1 MTQGYSHIVIGA
13 GAIGSAAAYW
23 LARAGA
29 ERVLVLEQF
38 ELGHALGSSGDH
50 SRIIRRAYHRDDYTA
65 LTDAM
70 FEAWADVEERSGLQV
85 YTKTGGIDLAAA
97 DSSGAAEIEQ
107 YRRAMDAVGIRYDEL
122 TIDDIRAQ
130 YPQWNVSDD
139 TIGIHQADGGILDI
153 RRSVSAH
160 VSLARAADVEF
171 RSGTVV
177 TGIRVDS
184 PGVTVTTSEGTF
196 DGDHLVVAA
205 GSWLGDLMPDL
216 GLSFALTLS
225 QEQVGYFSSSH
236 LSAFTPDRFPI
247 WIHHADEVHYG
258 FPVYGEAA
266 IKIARD
272 MRGHFISPSQR
283 SFVPDTDEPRVLREF
298 LRMHLPAADGT
309 LLMSKTCV
317 YDMPADRDFVLDTV
331 PGHPHVAV
339 FNGAGHAGKFAS
351 LVGRILADLLTV
363 GRTEH
368 DISAFSLQRPA
379 IVDPDF
385 VPVFRLGTGD
395 LPGGALHTIAPER
408 PRTEPEA

>member
-23 LARAGA
+23 LSRAGA

-50 SRIIRRAYHRDDYTA
+50 SRIIRRAYHREDYTK

-70 FEAWADVEERSGLQV
+70 FAAWAEVEERSGLQV

-97 DSSGAAEIEQ
+97 NSSGAEEIDQ

-122 TIDDIRAQ
+122 TVDDIRSQ

-160 VSLARAADVEF
+160 VSLARAAGVEF
-171 RSGTVV
+171 RAGAVV
-177 TGIRVDS
+177 TGVRVAAQ
-184 PGVTVTTSEGTF
+184 GVTVSTGQGSF

-205 GSWLGDLMPDL
+205 GSWLGDLMPEL
-216 GLSFALTLS
+216 GLSFPLMLS
-225 QEQVGYFSSSH
+225 QEQVGYFTSPN
-236 LSAFTPDRFPI
+236 LSDFTPDRFPI
-247 WIHHADEVHYG
+247 WIHHSDEVHYG
-258 FPVYGEAA
+258 FPVYGEAG
-266 IKIARD
+266 IKLARD
-272 MRGHFISPSQR
+272 MRGHFISSAER
-283 SFVPDTDEPRVLREF
+283 SFVPDEEEPLVLRDF
-298 LRMHLPAADGT
+298 LRAHLPTADGP

-317 YDMPADRDFVLDTV
+317 YDMPADRDFVLDTL
-331 PGHPHVAV
+331 PDHPHVAV

-351 LVGRILADLLTV
+351 LVGRILADLLTS
-363 GRTEH
+363 GSTEH
-368 DISAFSLQRPA
+368 DISSFSLRRPA
-379 IVDPDF
+379 ITDPEF
-385 VPVFRLGTGD
+385 VPVFRLG
-395 LPGGALHTIAPER
+395 
-408 PRTEPEA
+408 

>member
-1 MTQGYSHIVIGA
+1 MNRGYSHIVIGA

-23 LARAGA
+23 LSQAGA

-50 SRIIRRAYHRDDYTA
+50 SRIIRRAYHRDEYTR

-70 FEAWADVEERSGLQV
+70 FAAWAQVEERSGLKI

-97 DSSGAAEIEQ
+97 EGPGAAEIDG
-107 YRRAMDAVGIRYDEL
+107 YRRAMDAAGIRYDEL

-139 TIGIHQADGGILDI
+139 TIGIHQEDGGILDI

-160 VSLARAADVEF
+160 VSLARAAGVEF
-171 RSGTVV
+171 RAGEIV
-177 TGIRVDS
+177 TGVRIDEE
-184 PGVTVTTSEGTF
+184 GVRVTTSEGSF
-196 DGDHLVVAA
+196 DGGHLVVAA
-205 GSWLGDLMPDL
+205 GSWLGDLMPEL

-225 QEQVGYFSSSH
+225 QEQVGYFSSPN
-236 LSAFTPDRFPI
+236 LSDFTPDRFPI

-266 IKIARD
+266 VKIARD
-272 MRGHFISPSQR
+272 MRGHFISSSQR
-283 SFVPDTDEPRVLREF
+283 SFVPDADEPRLLRDF
-298 LRMHLPAADGT
+298 LRAHLPSADGP

-317 YDMPADRDFVLDTV
+317 YDMPADRDFVLDTL

-351 LVGRILADLLTV
+351 LVGRILAELLTV

-368 DISAFSLQRPA
+368 DISSFTLQRPA

-385 VPVFRLGTGD
+385 VPLFRLGTG
-395 LPGGALHTIAPER
+395 ER
-408 PRTEPEA
+408 MLSAEPREV

>member
-1 MTQGYSHIVIGA
+1 MNHGYSHIVIGA

-50 SRIIRRAYHRDDYTA
+50 SRIIRRAYHRDDYTK

-70 FEAWADVEERSGLQV
+70 FAAWAEVEERSGLKV
-85 YTKTGGIDLAAA
+85 YTQTGGIDLGSANT
-97 DSSGAAEIEQ
+97 SGAAEIDE
-107 YRRAMDAVGIRYDEL
+107 YRRAMDAAGIRYDEL

-139 TIGIHQADGGILDI
+139 TIGIHQADAGILDI

-160 VSLARAADVEF
+160 VSLARAAGVEF
-171 RSGTVV
+171 RSGVVV
-177 TGIRVDS
+177 TGVRVDTD
-184 PGVTVTTSEGTF
+184 GVTVSTSDGSF
-196 DGDHLVVAA
+196 DGGHLVVAA
-205 GSWLGDLMPDL
+205 GSWLADLMPDL

-225 QEQVGYFSSSH
+225 QEQVGYFSSRNLAH
-236 LSAFTPDRFPI
+236 FTPDRFPI
-247 WIHHADEVHYG
+247 WIHHSDEVHYG

-266 IKIARD
+266 VKLARD
-272 MRGHFISPSQR
+272 MRGHFISPSER
-283 SFVPDTDEPRVLREF
+283 SFVPDDEEPERLRAF
-298 LRMHLPAADGT
+298 LRAHLPDADGP
-309 LLMSKTCV
+309 LLLSKTCV

-331 PGHPHVAV
+331 PDHPHVAV

-368 DISAFSLQRPA
+368 DISAFSLRRPA

-385 VPVFRLGTGD
+385 VPLFRLRTGD
-395 LPGGALHTIAPER
+395 GTVSTTPGAGR
-408 PRTEPEA
+408 

>member
-1 MTQGYSHIVIGA
+1 MTRAYSHIVIGA
-13 GAIGSAAAYW
+13 GAVGSAAAYW

-38 ELGHALGSSGDH
+38 ELGHSLGSSGDH
-50 SRIIRRAYHRDDYTA
+50 SRIIRRAYHRADYTM

-70 FEAWADVEERSGLQV
+70 FEAWTEVEERSGLTV

-97 DSSGAAEIEQ
+97 GSSGATEIDE
-107 YRRAMDAVGIRYDEL
+107 YRRAMDAAGIRYDDL
-122 TIDDIRAQ
+122 TIDDIREQ

-139 TIGIHQADGGILDI
+139 TIGLHQADGGILDI

-160 VSLARAADVEF
+160 VSLATAAGVEF

-177 TGIRVDS
+177 TGVQVTS
-184 PGVTVTTSEGTF
+184 QGVTVTTSEESF
-196 DGDHLVVAA
+196 DGGHLVVAA

-225 QEQVGYFSSSH
+225 QEQVGYFSSPN
-236 LSAFTPDRFPI
+236 LSDFTPDRFPI
-247 WIHHADEVHYG
+247 WIHHGDEVHYG

-266 IKIARD
+266 VKLARD
-272 MRGHFISPSQR
+272 MRGHFISSAQR
-283 SFVPDTDEPRVLREF
+283 SFLPDADEPLLLRDF
-298 LRMHLPAADGT
+298 LQAHLPAADGP

-317 YDMPADRDFVLDTV
+317 YDMPADRDFVLDTL
-331 PGHPHVAV
+331 PDHPHVAV

-351 LVGRILADLLTV
+351 LVGRILADLLTA

-368 DISAFSLQRPA
+368 DISSFSLRRPA

-385 VPVFRLGTGD
+385 VPLFRLGTGD
-395 LPGGALHTIAPER
+395 PTAGATRAEQHTPE
-408 PRTEPEA
+408 

>member
-23 LARAGA
+23 LTQAGA

-50 SRIIRRAYHRDDYTA
+50 SRIIRRAYHRDDYTK
-65 LTDAM
+65 LTAAM
-70 FEAWADVEERSGLQV
+70 FAAWAHVEERSGLKV
-85 YTKTGGIDLAAA
+85 YTQTGGIDLAVAEGP
-97 DSSGAAEIEQ
+97 GAAEIDE
-107 YRRAMDAVGIRYDEL
+107 YRRAMDAAGIRYDEL
-122 TIDDIRAQ
+122 TIDDIRDQ

-139 TIGIHQADGGILDI
+139 TIGIHQADAGILDI

-160 VSLARAADVEF
+160 VSLARAAGVEF
-171 RSGTVV
+171 RSGVVV
-177 TGIRVDS
+177 TGVRVDAD
-184 PGVTVTTSEGTF
+184 GVTVSTSEGSF
-196 DGDHLVVAA
+196 DGGHLVVSA

-225 QEQVGYFSSSH
+225 QEQVGYFSSQN
-236 LSAFTPDRFPI
+236 LSDFTPDRFPI
-247 WIHHADEVHYG
+247 WIHHSDEVHYG

-266 IKIARD
+266 VKLARD
-272 MRGHFISPSQR
+272 MRGHFISPSER
-283 SFVPDTDEPRVLREF
+283 SFVPDDDEPEVLRAF
-298 LRMHLPAADGT
+298 LRAHLPGADGP

-368 DISAFSLQRPA
+368 DISSFSLTRPA

-385 VPVFRLGTGD
+385 VPLFRLGTGD
-395 LPGGALHTIAPER
+395 ETVSAV
-408 PRTEPEA
+408 

>member
-1 MTQGYSHIVIGA
+1 MTRGYSHIVIGA

-38 ELGHALGSSGDH
+38 EPGHPFGSSGDH

-70 FEAWADVEERSGLQV
+70 FAAWAEVEERSGLKV

-97 DSSGAAEIEQ
+97 GSAGAAEIDQ
-107 YRRAMDAVGIRYDEL
+107 YRQAMDAAGIRYDEL
-122 TIDDIRAQ
+122 TIDDIRAH
-130 YPQWNVSDD
+130 YPQWKVSDD

-160 VSLARAADVEF
+160 VSLARAAGVEF
-171 RSGTVV
+171 RSGVVV
-177 TGIRVDS
+177 TGVRVT
-184 PGVTVTTSEGTF
+184 PHGVSVTTQEGSF

-216 GLSFALTLS
+216 GLSFDLTLS
-225 QEQVGYFSSSH
+225 QEQVGYFSSPN
-236 LSAFTPDRFPI
+236 LADFTPDRFPI

-266 IKIARD
+266 VKLARD
-272 MRGHFISPSQR
+272 MRGRFISPSER
-283 SFVPDTDEPRVLREF
+283 SFVPDDTEPHLLRDF
-298 LRMHLPAADGT
+298 LRAHLPGADGP

-317 YDMPADRDFVLDTV
+317 YDMPADRDFVLDTI

-351 LVGRILADLLTV
+351 LVGRILAELLTV

-368 DISAFSLQRPA
+368 DISAFSLRRPA

-395 LPGGALHTIAPER
+395 PA
-408 PRTEPEA
+408 

>member
-13 GAIGSAAAYW
+13 GAVGSAAAYW

-38 ELGHALGSSGDH
+38 ELGHAFGSSGDH
-50 SRIIRRAYHRDDYTA
+50 SRIIRRAYHRDDYTM

-70 FEAWADVEERSGLQV
+70 FAAWAHVEERSGLKI

-97 DSSGAAEIEQ
+97 GSSGAAEIDA
-107 YRRAMDAVGIRYDEL
+107 YRLAMDAAGISYDEL

-130 YPQWNVSDD
+130 YPQWNVTDD

-160 VSLARAADVEF
+160 VSLARAAGVEF
-171 RSGTVV
+171 RSGVVV
-177 TGIRVDS
+177 TGMQVD
-184 PGVTVTTSEGTF
+184 PQGVTVMTSEGSF
-196 DGDHLVVAA
+196 DGGHLVVAA

-225 QEQVGYFSSSH
+225 QEQVGYFSSTD
-236 LSAFTPDRFPI
+236 LADFTPDRFPI
-247 WIHHADEVHYG
+247 WIHHGDEVHYG

-266 IKIARD
+266 VKIARD
-272 MRGHFISPSQR
+272 MRGRFISSSER
-283 SFVPDTDEPRVLREF
+283 SFVPDDEEPRLLHDF
-298 LRMHLPAADGT
+298 LRRHLPAAAGP

-317 YDMPADRDFVLDTV
+317 YDMPVDREFVLDTV
-331 PGHPHVAV
+331 PGHPHIAV

-351 LVGRILADLLTV
+351 LVGQILAELLTV

-368 DISAFSLQRPA
+368 DISAFSLLRPA

-385 VPVFRLGTGD
+385 VPVFRLGTD
-395 LPGGALHTIAPER
+395 DRAASAT
-408 PRTEPEA
+408 PREVG

>member
-23 LARAGA
+23 LAQAGA

-50 SRIIRRAYHRDDYTA
+50 SRIIRRAYHRDDYTK

-70 FEAWADVEERSGLQV
+70 FAAWAHVEERSGLKV
-85 YTKTGGIDLAAA
+85 YTQTGGIDLAVA
-97 DSSGAAEIEQ
+97 DSSGAAEIDD

-122 TIDDIRAQ
+122 TIDDIRGQ

-139 TIGIHQADGGILDI
+139 TIGIHQADAGILDI

-160 VSLARAADVEF
+160 VSLAKAAGVEF
-171 RSGTVV
+171 RSGVVV
-177 TGIRVDS
+177 TGVRVDAD
-184 PGVTVTTSEGTF
+184 GVTVSTSDASF
-196 DGDHLVVAA
+196 DGGHLVVAA

-225 QEQVGYFSSSH
+225 QEQVGYFSSQH
-236 LSAFTPDRFPI
+236 LSDFTPDRFPI
-247 WIHHADEVHYG
+247 WIHHSDEVHYG

-266 IKIARD
+266 IKLARD
-272 MRGHFISPSQR
+272 MRGHFISSSER
-283 SFVPDTDEPRVLREF
+283 SFVPDDDEAERLRAF
-298 LRMHLPAADGT
+298 LRAHLPSADGP
-309 LLMSKTCV
+309 LLLSKTCV

-368 DISAFSLQRPA
+368 DISSFSLTRPA

-385 VPVFRLGTGD
+385 VPLFRLGTGD
-395 LPGGALHTIAPER
+395 GSVSATPGAT
-408 PRTEPEA
+408 T

>member
-23 LARAGA
+23 LTQAGA

-50 SRIIRRAYHRDDYTA
+50 SRIIRRAYHRDDYTK

-70 FEAWADVEERSGLQV
+70 FAAWAHVEERSGLKI
-85 YTKTGGIDLAAA
+85 YTQTGGIDLAVA
-97 DSSGAAEIEQ
+97 DSPGAAEIDE
-107 YRRAMDAVGIRYDEL
+107 YRRAMDAAGIRYDEL
-122 TIDDIRAQ
+122 TIDDIRGQ

-139 TIGIHQADGGILDI
+139 TIGIHQADAGILDI

-160 VSLARAADVEF
+160 VSLARAAGVEF
-171 RSGTVV
+171 RSGVVV
-177 TGIRVDS
+177 TGVRVDAD
-184 PGVTVTTSEGTF
+184 GVTVSTSEGSF
-196 DGDHLVVAA
+196 DGGHLVVAA

-225 QEQVGYFSSSH
+225 QEQVGYFSSQN
-236 LSAFTPDRFPI
+236 LSDFTPDRFPI
-247 WIHHADEVHYG
+247 WIHHSDEVHYG

-266 IKIARD
+266 VKLARD
-272 MRGHFISPSQR
+272 MRGHFISPSER
-283 SFVPDTDEPRVLREF
+283 SFVPDDDEPEALRAF
-298 LRMHLPAADGT
+298 LRAHLPGADGP

-368 DISAFSLQRPA
+368 DISSFSLTRPA

-385 VPVFRLGTGD
+385 VPLFRLGTGD
-395 LPGGALHTIAPER
+395 ETVSAV
-408 PRTEPEA
+408 

>member
-23 LARAGA
+23 LAQSGA

-38 ELGHALGSSGDH
+38 ELGHAFGSSGDH
-50 SRIIRRAYHRDDYTA
+50 SRIIRRAYHREEYTR

-70 FEAWADVEERSGLQV
+70 FAAWAHVEERSGLKV

-97 DSSGAAEIEQ
+97 GSPGAAEIDG
-107 YRRAMDAVGIRYDEL
+107 YRRAMDAAGIRYDEL

-130 YPQWNVSDD
+130 YPQWNVTDD

-160 VSLARAADVEF
+160 VSLARAAGVEF
-171 RSGTVV
+171 RTGVVV
-177 TGIRVDS
+177 TGVRITAE
-184 PGVTVTTSEGTF
+184 GVTVATSEGSF
-196 DGDHLVVAA
+196 DGGHLVVAA

-216 GLSFALTLS
+216 GLSFDLTLS
-225 QEQVGYFSSSH
+225 QEQVGYFSSSN
-236 LSAFTPDRFPI
+236 LSDYTPDRFPI

-266 IKIARD
+266 VKIARD
-272 MRGHFISPSQR
+272 MRGRFISSSER
-283 SFVPDTDEPRVLREF
+283 TFVPDDTEPLLLRDFLRE
-298 LRMHLPAADGT
+298 HLPSAAGP

-317 YDMPADRDFVLDTV
+317 YDMPADREFVLDTV

-351 LVGRILADLLTV
+351 LVGRILAELLTV

-368 DISAFSLQRPA
+368 DISAFRLQRPA

-385 VPVFRLGTGD
+385 EPVFRLGTGD
-395 LPGGALHTIAPER
+395 AAVGAKPGEV
-408 PRTEPEA
+408 